1 MDGNGTGERDN
12 NEEGTP
18 LTALRQKQLKLK
30 AKREEANTTTGS
42 ESLAVTMMT
51 TTSTSS
57 TRVAEYLNKLGKP
70 LDRLFTRC
78 V

>member
-18 LTALRQKQLKLK
+18 LTALRQKQLTLK
-30 AKREEANTTTGS
+30 AKREMANTTTGS
-42 ESLAVTMMT
+42 ESLAVTMRT
-51 TTSTSS
+51 RSTSS

>member
-18 LTALRQKQLKLK
+18 LTALRQKQLKT
-30 AKREEANTTTGS
+30 KREEANTTTGS
-42 ESLAVTMMT
+42 ESLAVTMRT
-51 TTSTSS
+51 RSTSS

>member
-42 ESLAVTMMT
+42 ESLAVTMRT
-51 TTSTSS
+51 RSTSS
-57 TRVAEYLNKLGKP
+57 TRVAEYLNELGKP